1 MKGSII
7 MARHPNQKIPTYSIK
22 RAIEMGTFERVEYL
36 TEYKI
41 PEYILKNYKYTKEVN
56 RNEM

>member
-1 MKGSII
+1 
-7 MARHPNQKIPTYSIK
+7 MARHPNQTIPTYSVK
-22 RAIEMGTFERVEYL
+22 RAAEVGQYDRAEYL
-36 TEYKI
+36 TEYKV